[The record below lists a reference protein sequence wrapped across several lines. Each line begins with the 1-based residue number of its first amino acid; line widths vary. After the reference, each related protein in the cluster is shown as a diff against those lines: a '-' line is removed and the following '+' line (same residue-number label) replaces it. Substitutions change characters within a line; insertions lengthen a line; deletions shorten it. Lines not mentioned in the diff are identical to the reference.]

1 MAEYDKAR
9 AVPGFPGQP
18 LLFLAFFTLLYFN
31 LHNHWIV
38 VAAQIQVW
46 RVVCNTLQA
55 GGVEDV
61 VNTQHAFG
69 IAVGV
74 HVSVSGSAESVF
86 EGFPQMMVGVG
97 GRLSLIHI

>member
-1 MAEYDKAR
+1 MVEYDKAR

-31 LHNHWIV
+31 LHNHRIV

-61 VNTQHAFG
+61 VNTN
-69 IAVGV
+69 
-74 HVSVSGSAESVF
+74 
-86 EGFPQMMVGVG
+86 M
-97 GRLSLIHI
+97 RLA

>member
-1 MAEYDKAR
+1 MLFYECRPFGCLLYTS
-9 AVPGFPGQP
+9 QP

-46 RVVCNTLQA
+46 RVVCNTLTA

-69 IAVGV
+69 IAVGDV
-74 HVSVSGSAESVF
+74 YKRQVLPKVKNK
-86 EGFPQMMVGVG
+86 
-97 GRLSLIHI
+97 